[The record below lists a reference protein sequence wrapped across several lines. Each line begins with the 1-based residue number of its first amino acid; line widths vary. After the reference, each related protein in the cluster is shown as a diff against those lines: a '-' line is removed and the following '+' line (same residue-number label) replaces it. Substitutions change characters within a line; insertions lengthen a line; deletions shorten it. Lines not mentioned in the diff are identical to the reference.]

1 MAVVSRASVSFR
13 EAILVT
19 PVSFVMVLIGCS
31 QNAAQ
36 CESIA
41 TLPVAYATMES
52 CRAARSEILSAS
64 GDLGYPDVRAECRA
78 AVPAAAAKRAARTDS
93 TS

>member
-1 MAVVSRASVSFR
+1 MGA
-13 EAILVT
+13 
-19 PVSFVMVLIGCS
+19 VSFVMVLIGCS

-41 TLPVAYATMES
+41 TLPVAYASIAS
-52 CRAARSEILSAS
+52 CYAARSEILSAS
-64 GDLGYPDVRAECRA
+64 GDLGYGSVRAECRA
-78 AVPAAAAKRAARTDS
+78 AVPAASLKRADGTKS